1 MDTIGP
7 NTKPYPQYQATD
19 QPIPRDQVHQGVII
33 PVTIHTMSN
42 IKIHIL
48 INDQPLSSW
57 SANS

>member
-19 QPIPRDQVHQGVII
+19 HPIPRDQVHQEVTI

-42 IKIHIL
+42 IEIHIL
-48 INDQPLSSW
+48 INDQPLSS
-57 SANS
+57 